1 VRAGIELVS
10 DAESS
15 WHRHDPCRRIGGK
28 PGWLKAIAIANP
40 LTYSVDALQETMI
53 GGDHG
58 MYPLVL
64 GFGSMAA
71 VLLFLLASAARLYL
85 GLVR

>member
-1 VRAGIELVS
+1 MRFRQTPAG
-10 DAESS
+10 SS
-15 WHRHDPCRRIGGK
+15 WHRHDPCRCIGGK

-53 GGDHG
+53 VGDHG

-64 GFGSMAA
+64 SFGIMA
-71 VLLFLLASAARLYL
+71 VVFLFLLASAAKLYL
-85 GLVR
+85 GLVP